1 MRRELLT
8 VAIAVCMI
16 GGSVAKDLVVIV
28 PAHPDDLIAT
38 IGFCLLAKDTFDI
51 HVVDYTHGERGLGLE
66 AFTNGTA
73 KAIRT
78 KEEEFEIVSESVA
91 CLHGGFLEAMF
102 MPARIRDGVLFVPLR
117 WFAEVIFRRFVT
129 ECDGAL
135 YFSGHYGEM
144 SKDMAYLIKEI
155 LA

>member
-1 MRRELLT
+1 MLFRSNMDFATREQVEVKRDLYVPVSALSQFFGAE
-8 VAIAVCMI
+8 VELIKDGKGAV
-16 GGSVAKDLVVIV
+16 
-28 PAHPDDLIAT
+28 
-38 IGFCLLAKDTFDI
+38 
-51 HVVDYTHGERGLGLE
+51 
-66 AFTNGTA
+66 
-73 KAIRT
+73 IRT
-78 KEEEFEIVSESVA
+78 KEEEFEVVSESVA

>member
-1 MRRELLT
+1 MPVSALSQFFGAEVELIKDGKG
-8 VAIAVCMI
+8 AI
-16 GGSVAKDLVVIV
+16 
-28 PAHPDDLIAT
+28 
-38 IGFCLLAKDTFDI
+38 
-51 HVVDYTHGERGLGLE
+51 
-66 AFTNGTA
+66 
-73 KAIRT
+73 IRT
-78 KEEEFEIVSESVA
+78 KEEEFEVVSESVA
-91 CLHGGFLEAMF
+91 CLHGGFLEALF

-144 SKDMAYLIKEI
+144 SKDMAYLIKQI

>member
-1 MRRELLT
+1 
-8 VAIAVCMI
+8 
-16 GGSVAKDLVVIV
+16 
-28 PAHPDDLIAT
+28 
-38 IGFCLLAKDTFDI
+38 
-51 HVVDYTHGERGLGLE
+51 
-66 AFTNGTA
+66 
-73 KAIRT
+73 
-78 KEEEFEIVSESVA
+78 
-91 CLHGGFLEAMF
+91 

-144 SKDMAYLIKEI
+144 SKDMAYLIKQI